1 MKRKMLSI
9 LLCFALVITA
19 VLPMGTVFAQGTA
32 PKSVPVITQQGDGL
46 MIGSSV
52 EQNEDGSY
60 HIRLDSY
67 VTSAH
72 KPLDVVLVLD
82 TSNNMGGG
90 FGGKSRLQAMKEAA
104 EQFIHTLRDSYTDT
118 YHHHVGIVSY
128 SGSANKVT
136 DKLTELKS
144 DDVED
149 KLCTAINNLSVSS
162 DRYRH
167 IDEAMTVANELMNGG
182 YDDNHEHPKEHQKVV
197 IVLSSGAPKNNS
209 DDFSD
214 TVANNAISVSY
225 QMKQQGALVYSIG
238 MFNEANSNELWGAGN
253 YGILGAGHS
262 SNGTVGS
269 HWCGDIDGG
278 SFKFKRDI
286 PANNRFFNYLS
297 SNSNDAKGLGLS
309 SHSGGITGCWLSG
322 WYIDNNYT
330 CDTNAGYY
338 KSAKDPDA
346 LNQVFED
353 IVNKTLES
361 HVQLDTSA
369 VLKETISPYFEIT
382 GDVTC
387 STVASTGDLKFDEEK
402 KVPVELTVSAQNNIV
417 SVSGFDYNTNC
428 VTPTAKSDQTYGQ
441 KLVVEFDVKRKA
453 DMIGGNQIPICGGG
467 ESGMYQSGST
477 EVGTLPEEKV
487 DLPIEYN
494 YTTSN
499 QTIFL
504 GETADLANRINTPAY
519 VDGTNNAFVDISYTI
534 KNGDQ
539 TVGTYT
545 ISAGQSSGSWVW
557 ADGQTGMPA
566 LTEDT
571 VYTVDCAVT
580 PNPTGTIPAT
590 AIVEDFTVF
599 VQSGTLTIQKQGGQ
613 DDEKY
618 VFNIEKDGKYYMTV
632 TVDGNGGTTI
642 KKLPKGNYTVTEET
656 AWSWRY
662 GEQSYDQQTVT
673 IDSSNLTQTV
683 VCTNSERNLKWL
695 NGYDARVN
703 AYAKGGAQ

>member
-32 PKSVPVITQQGDGL
+32 PKSVPVITPQGDGL

-82 TSNNMGGG
+82 TSNNMGEG
-90 FGGKSRLQAMKEAA
+90 FGNTTRLQAMKEAA

-128 SGSANKVT
+128 SGSATKIT
-136 DKLTELKS
+136 PTLTELRN
-144 DDVED
+144 DTVETE
-149 KLCTAINNLSVSS
+149 LCNKIEALGVDN

-167 IDEAMTVANELMNGG
+167 IDTAMIAANELMNGG

-197 IVLSSGAPKNNS
+197 IVLSSGTPKDS
-209 DDFSD
+209 SYDFSSGIASD
-214 TVANNAISVSY
+214 AIATSY
-225 QMKQQGALVYSIG
+225 QMKQQGTLVYSIG
-238 MFNEANSNELWGAGN
+238 MFNEANPDELYGASGFYHN
-253 YGILGAGHS
+253 
-262 SNGTVGS
+262 SNGRVGS
-269 HWCGDIDGG
+269 HWCSLELGAPYD
-278 SFKFKRDI
+278 RDY

-297 SNSNDAKGLGLS
+297 SNSIDAQSLGLS
-309 SHSGGITGCWLSG
+309 TDDGCIWGGGWKITT
-322 WYIDNNYT
+322 NYMY
-330 CDTNAGYY
+330 TNAGYY

-387 STVASTGDLKFDEEK
+387 STVASTGDLKFDEEN
-402 KVPVELTVSAQNNIV
+402 KVQVELTVSKQNNIV
-417 SVSGFDYNTNC
+417 SVRGFDYNTNC
-428 VTPTAKSDQTYGQ
+428 VTPTAKSDQTYGN
-441 KLVVEFDVKRKA
+441 KLVVEFNVKRKA
-453 DMIGGNQIPICGGG
+453 DMIGGNQVPICGGD

-494 YTTSN
+494 YDTSD

-504 GETADLANRINTPAY
+504 GETADLTQGIKMPA

-571 VYTVDCAVT
+571 VYTVDCTVKPTKAGTV
-580 PNPTGTIPAT
+580 PNYALNKN
-590 AIVEDFTVF
+590 FTVT
-599 VQSGTLTIQKQGGQ
+599 VESGTLTIQKKGGQ

-642 KKLPKGNYTVTEET
+642 KKLPKGNYNVTEET

-662 GEQSYDQQTVT
+662 GKQSYDQQTVT
-673 IDSSNLTQTV
+673 IDLSNLMQTV
-683 VCTNSERNLKWL
+683 ICTNSERNPKWL
-695 NGYDARVN
+695 NGYDACVN
-703 AYAKGGAQ
+703 AYAEGGAQ

>member
-19 VLPMGTVFAQGTA
+19 VLPMGTVLAQGTA
-32 PKSVPVITQQGDGL
+32 PKSVPVITPQGDGL

-82 TSNNMGGG
+82 TSNNMGEG
-90 FGGKSRLQAMKEAA
+90 FGNTTRLQAMKEAA

-128 SGSANKVT
+128 SGSATKIT
-136 DKLTELKS
+136 PTLTELRN
-144 DDVED
+144 DTVETE
-149 KLCTAINNLSVSS
+149 LCNKIEALGVDN

-167 IDEAMTVANELMNGG
+167 IDTAMIAANELMNGG

-197 IVLSSGAPKNNS
+197 IVLSSGTPKDS
-209 DDFSD
+209 SYDFSSGM
-214 TVANNAISVSY
+214 ASKAIATSY

-238 MFNEANSNELWGAGN
+238 MFNEANPDELYGASGFYHN
-253 YGILGAGHS
+253 
-262 SNGTVGS
+262 SNGRVGS
-269 HWCGDIDGG
+269 HWCSLELGAPYD
-278 SFKFKRDI
+278 RDY

-297 SNSNDAKGLGLS
+297 SNSIDAQSLGLS
-309 SHSGGITGCWLSG
+309 TDDGCIWGGGWKITT
-322 WYIDNNYT
+322 NYMY
-330 CDTNAGYY
+330 TNAGYY

-387 STVASTGDLKFDEEK
+387 STVASTGDLNFNEENK
-402 KVPVELTVSAQNNIV
+402 ELVTLTVSKQNNIV
-417 SVSGFDYNTNC
+417 SVRGFDYNTNC
-428 VTPTAKSDQTYGQ
+428 VTPTAKSDQTYGK
-441 KLVVEFDVKRKA
+441 KLVVEFNVERKA
-453 DMIGGNQIPICGGG
+453 DMIGGNQIPICGGD

-477 EVGTLPEEKV
+477 NVGTLLEEKV
-487 DLPIEYN
+487 DLPIRYD

-504 GETADLANRINTPAY
+504 GETADLANRINTPPY

-534 KNGDQ
+534 KNGGQ

-545 ISAGQSSGSWVW
+545 ITKRESSGEWTWTPVG
-557 ADGQTGMPA
+557 AQNPA

-571 VYTVDCAVT
+571 VYTVDCTVT
-580 PNPTGTIPAT
+580 PNPTGTIQPKS
-590 AIVEDFTVF
+590 IPKDFTVF
-599 VQSGTLTIQKQGGQ
+599 VKSGTLTIQKQDGQ
-613 DDEKY
+613 AGEKY
-618 VFNIEKDGKYYMTV
+618 VFNIQKDGKDYMTV
-632 TVDGNGGTTI
+632 TVDGNGSTTI
-642 KKLPKGNYTVTEET
+642 KKLPKGKYTITEET

-662 GEQSYDQQTVT
+662 GEQSYDQPTVT
-673 IDSSNLTQTV
+673 IDLSNLAQTV
-683 VCTNSERNLKWL
+683 ICTNSERNPKWL
-695 NGYDARVN
+695 NGYNACVN
-703 AYAKGGAQ
+703 AYAEGGAQ

>member
-19 VLPMGTVFAQGTA
+19 VLPMGTVLAQGTA
-32 PKSVPVITQQGDGL
+32 PKSVPVITPQGDGL

-52 EQNEDGSY
+52 EQNDDGSY

-82 TSNNMGGG
+82 TSNNMDGG
-90 FGGKSRLQAMKEAA
+90 FGNTTRLKAMKEAA

-128 SGSANKVT
+128 SGSATKIT
-136 DKLTELKS
+136 PTLTELKS

-149 KLCTAINNLSVSS
+149 KLCTEINNLSVSG

-167 IDEAMTVANELMNGG
+167 IDKAMTAANELMNDG

-197 IVLSSGAPKNNS
+197 IVLSSGTPKNNLY
-209 DDFSD
+209 DFSAGIASD
-214 TVANNAISVSY
+214 AIATSY
-225 QMKQQGALVYSIG
+225 QMKQQGTLVYSIG
-238 MFNEANSNELWGAGN
+238 MFNEANPDELYGASGFHHN
-253 YGILGAGHS
+253 

-269 HWCGDIDGG
+269 HWC
-278 SFKFKRDI
+278 SFEVSAPYDRDY

-297 SNSNDAKGLGLS
+297 SNSIDAQSLGLS
-309 SHSGGITGCWLSG
+309 TDDGCIWGGWKITT
-322 WYIDNNYT
+322 NYMY
-330 CDTNAGYY
+330 TNAGYY
-338 KSAKDPDA
+338 KSAKDPNA

-417 SVSGFDYNTNC
+417 SVSRFDYNTNC
-428 VTPTAKSDQTYGQ
+428 VTPTAKSDQTYGK

-453 DMIGGNQIPICGGG
+453 DMIGGNQIPICGGD

-477 EVGTLPEEKV
+477 NVGTLPEEKV
-487 DLPIEYN
+487 DVPIVYE
-494 YTTSN
+494 YTTSD

-504 GETADLANRINTPAY
+504 GVTADLTQGIKMPA
-519 VDGTNNAFVDISYTI
+519 VDGTNNAFVGISYTI
-534 KNGDQ
+534 KNGDEI
-539 TVGTYT
+539 VGTYT
-545 ISAGQSSGSWVW
+545 IPKGELSGEW
-557 ADGQTGMPA
+557 AWEAGQTGMPA

-571 VYTVDCAVT
+571 VYTVDCTVT

-590 AIVEDFTVF
+590 AIVKGFTVF
-599 VQSGTLTIQKQGGQ
+599 VKSGTLTIQKQGGQ
-613 DDEKY
+613 AGEKY
-618 VFNIEKDGKYYMTV
+618 VFNIQKDGKDYMTV
-632 TVDGNGGTTI
+632 TVDGNDTTTI
-642 KKLPKGNYTVTEET
+642 KKLPKGSYTITEET

-662 GEQSYDQQTVT
+662 GKQSYDQRTVT
-673 IDSSNLTQTV
+673 IDSSNLMQTV
-683 VCTNSERNLKWL
+683 ICTNSERNPKWL
-695 NGYDARVN
+695 NGYNACVN
-703 AYAKGGAQ
+703 AYAEGGAQ

>member
-19 VLPMGTVFAQGTA
+19 VLPMGTVLAQGTA

-52 EQNEDGSY
+52 EQNDDGSY

-82 TSNNMGGG
+82 TSNKMGEG
-90 FGGKSRLQAMKEAA
+90 FGNTTRLQAMKEAA

-128 SGSANKVT
+128 SDTATKIT
-136 DKLTELKS
+136 PTLTELRN
-144 DDVED
+144 DTVETE
-149 KLCTAINNLSVSS
+149 LCNKIEALGVDN

-167 IDEAMTVANELMNGG
+167 IDTAMIAANELMNGG

-197 IVLSSGAPKNNS
+197 IVLSSGTPKNNLY
-209 DDFSD
+209 DFSAGIASD
-214 TVANNAISVSY
+214 AIATSY
-225 QMKQQGALVYSIG
+225 KMKQQGTLVYSIG
-238 MFNEANSNELWGAGN
+238 MFNEANPDELYGASGFHHN
-253 YGILGAGHS
+253 

-269 HWCGDIDGG
+269 HWC
-278 SFKFKRDI
+278 SFEVGAPYDRDY

-297 SNSNDAKGLGLS
+297 SNSIDAQSLGLS
-309 SHSGGITGCWLSG
+309 TDDGCFWGGGWKITT
-322 WYIDNNYT
+322 NYMY
-330 CDTNAGYY
+330 TNAGYY

-387 STVASTGDLKFDEEK
+387 STVASTGDLKFDEEN
-402 KVPVELTVSAQNNIV
+402 KVQVELTVSKQNNIV
-417 SVSGFDYNTNC
+417 SVRRFDYNTNC
-428 VTPTAKSDQTYGQ
+428 VTPTAKSDQTYGK

-477 EVGTLPEEKV
+477 NVGTLPEEKV
-487 DLPIEYN
+487 DVPIRYD
-494 YTTSN
+494 YTTSD

-504 GETADLANRINTPAY
+504 GETADLTQGIKMPA

-545 ISAGQSSGSWVW
+545 IPKGELSGSWVW

-571 VYTVDCAVT
+571 VYTVDCTVT
-580 PNPTGTIPAT
+580 PNPEGTIQPKS
-590 AIVEDFTVF
+590 IPNKFTVF
-599 VQSGTLTIQKQGGQ
+599 VKSGTLTIKKQGGQ

-673 IDSSNLTQTV
+673 IDLSNLTQTV
-683 VCTNSERNLKWL
+683 VCTNSERNPKWL

>member
-32 PKSVPVITQQGDGL
+32 PKSVPVITPQGDGL

-52 EQNEDGSY
+52 EQNDDGSY

-82 TSNNMGGG
+82 TSNNMGEG
-90 FGGKSRLQAMKEAA
+90 FGNTTRLQAMKGAA

-128 SGSANKVT
+128 SGSATKIT
-136 DKLTELKS
+136 PTLTELRN
-144 DDVED
+144 DTVQTE
-149 KLCTAINNLSVSS
+149 LCNKIEALGVDN

-167 IDEAMTVANELMNGG
+167 IDEAMTAANELMNDG

-197 IVLSSGAPKNNS
+197 IVLSSGTPKNNLY
-209 DDFSD
+209 DFSAGIASD
-214 TVANNAISVSY
+214 AIATSY
-225 QMKQQGALVYSIG
+225 QMKQQGTLVYSIG
-238 MFNEANSNELWGAGN
+238 MFNEANPDELYGASGFHCN
-253 YGILGAGHS
+253 SDDA
-262 SNGTVGS
+262 VGS
-269 HWCGDIDGG
+269 HWDDGDIIAP
-278 SFKFKRDI
+278 FQRDI

-297 SNSNDAKGLGLS
+297 SNSFEAKNLGLVAETYLA
-309 SHSGGITGCWLSG
+309 HDWDLVTAYGWKITA
-322 WYIDNNYT
+322 DYT

-382 GDVTC
+382 GKVTC
-387 STVASTGDLKFDEEK
+387 STVASTGDLKFDEGK

-428 VTPTAKSDQTYGQ
+428 VTPTAKSDQTYGN
-441 KLVVEFDVKRKA
+441 KLVVEFNVERKA
-453 DMIGGNQIPICGGG
+453 DMIGGNQIPICGGD

-477 EVGTLPEEKV
+477 NVGTLLEEKV
-487 DLPIEYN
+487 DLPIQYD

-504 GETADLANRINTPAY
+504 GETADLTQGIKMPA

-534 KNGDQ
+534 KNGDEI
-539 TVGTYT
+539 VGTYT
-545 ISAGQSSGSWVW
+545 IPKGELSGEW
-557 ADGQTGMPA
+557 AWEAGQTGTPA

-571 VYTVDCAVT
+571 TYTVDCIVKPTKAGTV
-580 PNPTGTIPAT
+580 PNYALNKN
-590 AIVEDFTVF
+590 FTVT
-599 VQSGTLTIQKQGGQ
+599 VESGTLTIQKKGGQ
-613 DDEKY
+613 AGEKY

-642 KKLPKGNYTVTEET
+642 KKLPKGKYTVTEET

-662 GEQSYDQQTVT
+662 GKQSYDQQTVT

-683 VCTNSERNLKWL
+683 VCTNSERNSKWL
-695 NGYDARVN
+695 NGYDACVN

>member
-19 VLPMGTVFAQGTA
+19 VLPMGTVLAQGTA
-32 PKSVPVITQQGDGL
+32 PKSVPVITPQGDGL

-82 TSNNMGGG
+82 TSNNMDED
-90 FGGKSRLQAMKEAA
+90 FGNTTRLRAMKEAA

-128 SGSANKVT
+128 SDTATKVT
-136 DKLTELKS
+136 PTLTELRN
-144 DDVED
+144 DTVETE
-149 KLCTAINNLSVSS
+149 LCNKIEALGVDN

-167 IDEAMTVANELMNGG
+167 IDEAMTVANELMNGD

-197 IVLSSGAPKNNS
+197 IVLSSGTPKNNLY
-209 DDFSD
+209 DFS
-214 TVANNAISVSY
+214 AGIASNAIATSY

-238 MFNEANSNELWGAGN
+238 MFNEANPDELYGASGFHHN
-253 YGILGAGHS
+253 
-262 SNGTVGS
+262 SNGTVES
-269 HWCGDIDGG
+269 HWCSLEVGTPYD
-278 SFKFKRDI
+278 RDY

-297 SNSNDAKGLGLS
+297 SNSIDAQSLGLS
-309 SHSGGITGCWLSG
+309 TDDGCLWGGGWRITT
-322 WYIDNNYT
+322 NYMYT
-330 CDTNAGYY
+330 SAGYY
-338 KSAKDPDA
+338 KSAKDPNA

-382 GDVTC
+382 GKVTC
-387 STVASTGDLKFDEEK
+387 STVASTGDLNFDEGK

-428 VTPTAKSDQTYGQ
+428 VTPTAKSNQTYGN
-441 KLVVEFDVKRKA
+441 KLVVEFNVKRKA

-477 EVGTLPEEKV
+477 NVGTLPEEKV

-494 YTTSN
+494 YTTSD
-499 QTIFL
+499 QIIFL

-539 TVGTYT
+539 TVGTYM
-545 ISAGQSSGSWVW
+545 IPAGQSSGSWVW

-571 VYTVDCAVT
+571 VYTVDCIVKPTKAGTV
-580 PNPTGTIPAT
+580 PNYALNKN
-590 AIVEDFTVF
+590 FTVT
-599 VQSGTLTIQKQGGQ
+599 VESGTLTIQKKGGQ

-632 TVDGNGGTTI
+632 TVDGNGSTTI

-662 GEQSYDQQTVT
+662 QDPRYQNNTFEIDAENPEQTVT
-673 IDSSNLTQTV
+673 CINENR
-683 VCTNSERNLKWL
+683 NSQWL
-695 NGYDARVN
+695 NGYDACVN
-703 AYAKGGAQ
+703 AYAEGGAQ

>member
-9 LLCFALVITA
+9 LLCFALVIAA
-19 VLPMGTVFAQGTA
+19 VLPMGTVLAQGTA
-32 PKSVPVITQQGDGL
+32 PKSVPVITPQGDGL

-52 EQNEDGSY
+52 EQNDDGSY

-82 TSNNMGGG
+82 TSNNMDEG
-90 FGGKSRLQAMKEAA
+90 FGNTTRLQAMKEAA

-128 SGSANKVT
+128 SDTATKVT
-136 DKLTELKS
+136 PTLTELRN
-144 DDVED
+144 DTVETE
-149 KLCTAINNLSVSS
+149 LCNKIEALGVDN

-167 IDEAMTVANELMNGG
+167 IDEAMTVANELMNGD

-197 IVLSSGAPKNNS
+197 IVLSSGTPKDS
-209 DDFSD
+209 SYDFSSGM
-214 TVANNAISVSY
+214 ASKAIATSY

-238 MFNEANSNELWGAGN
+238 MFNEANPDELYGASGFHCN
-253 YGILGAGHS
+253 SDGA
-262 SNGTVGS
+262 VES
-269 HWCGDIDGG
+269 HWDDGDITAP
-278 SFKFKRDI
+278 FQRDI

-297 SNSNDAKGLGLS
+297 SNSFEAKNLGLVAETYLA
-309 SHSGGITGCWLSG
+309 HDWDLWTAYGWKITA
-322 WYIDNNYT
+322 NYT

-387 STVASTGDLKFDEEK
+387 STVASTGDLKFDEEN
-402 KVPVELTVSAQNNIV
+402 KVQVELTVSKQNNIV
-417 SVSGFDYNTNC
+417 SVRGFDYNTNC
-428 VTPTAKSDQTYGQ
+428 VTPTAKSDQTYGK

-477 EVGTLPEEKV
+477 NVGTLLEEKV

-632 TVDGNGGTTI
+632 TVDGNSGTTI
-642 KKLPKGNYTVTEET
+642 QKLPKGKYNVTEET

-662 GEQSYDQQTVT
+662 GEQSYDQPTVT
-673 IDSSNLTQTV
+673 IDLSNLAQTV
-683 VCTNSERNLKWL
+683 ICTNSERNPKWL
-695 NGYDARVN
+695 NGYNACVN
-703 AYAKGGAQ
+703 AYAEGGAQ